1 MRLHY
6 KIIRK
11 VYLIA
16 IFIGFLSANAQ
27 PMLKGPAIPAITLD
41 LQFSDSL
48 DQIQLESHEYE
59 RINEIDFIRIRYI
72 QQNNEAL
79 SIKSVVLSYDLDD
92 HMPLYQV
99 DLTFSSTLEAYKMA
113 YDYYGLPNY
122 ANQGNVLNEWYFRQ
136 PNNLSDV
143 WISLSA
149 NTLIIRALEANT
161 VWEAKIY

>member
-1 MRLHY
+1 MRIPY
-6 KIIRK
+6 KIILNLS
-11 VYLIA
+11 LIA
-16 IFIGFLSANAQ
+16 IITGFLSANAQ

-41 LQFSDSL
+41 IQFSDSL
-48 DQIQLESHEYE
+48 NQIQLESHEYE
-59 RINEIDFIRIRYI
+59 RINEMDFIRIRYI

-79 SIKSVVLSYDLDD
+79 SIKSIVLSYDLDD

-113 YDYYGLPNY
+113 YDFYGLPNY
-122 ANQGNVLNEWYFRQ
+122 ANHGNVLNEWYFRQ

-149 NTLIIRALEANT
+149 NTLTIRALEANT
-161 VWEAKIY
+161 IWEAKVY

>member
-1 MRLHY
+1 MPY
-6 KIIRK
+6 YF
-11 VYLIA
+11 YLIG
-16 IFIGFLSANAQ
+16 IILCTNLLYAQ
-27 PMLKGPAIPAITLD
+27 PMLEGPAIPDIMVD
-41 LQFSDSL
+41 VDFSDSL
-48 DQIQLESHEYE
+48 DVIQLQSHEYE

-79 SIKSVVLSYDLDD
+79 SIKSIVLSYDLDD

-113 YDYYGLPNY
+113 YDFYGLPNY
-122 ANQGNVLNEWYFRQ
+122 ANHGNVLNEWYFRQ

-149 NTLIIRALEANT
+149 NTLTIRALEANT
-161 VWEAKIY
+161 IWEAKVY